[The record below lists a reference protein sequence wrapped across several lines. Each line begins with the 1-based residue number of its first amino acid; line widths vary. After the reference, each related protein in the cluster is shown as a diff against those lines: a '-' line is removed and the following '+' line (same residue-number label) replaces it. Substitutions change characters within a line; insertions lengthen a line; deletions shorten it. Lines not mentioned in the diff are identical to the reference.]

1 MGKKRI
7 IQKSDSPGEANKA
20 PSIAKS
26 LRLSKK
32 GITEAVAYI
41 FSTYNNTI
49 ISLTDS
55 KGDVLMSS
63 SAGSLG
69 FSGAKKGTP
78 YASTKVAEFIGG
90 KAKMAG
96 IKALKAMVKGVGSG
110 RDAAL
115 RSLVAQ
121 GFEIGSIRD
130 ITPIPHNGPRPPK
143 PRRV

>member
-7 IQKSDSPGEANKA
+7 IQKSDSSGEAGKGFGV
-20 PSIAKS
+20 AKP
-26 LRLSKK
+26 RLSKK
-32 GITEAVAYI
+32 GITEAIARV

-55 KGDVLMSS
+55 NGDVIMSS

-78 YASTKVAEFIGG
+78 YAATKVAEFIGE

-96 IKALKAMVKGVGSG
+96 IKSLKAMVKGVGAG
-110 RDAAL
+110 RDSAL
-115 RSLVAQ
+115 RALVAQ
-121 GFEIGSIRD
+121 GFEIESIRD
-130 ITPIPHNGPRPPK
+130 VTPIPHNGPK
-143 PRRV
+143 PSKPGRV

>member
-7 IQKSDSPGEANKA
+7 IQKSDSSGEASKELGA
-20 PSIAKS
+20 AKS
-26 LRLSKK
+26 RLSKR
-32 GITEAVAYI
+32 GLTEAVAHI
-41 FSTYNNTI
+41 LSTYNNTI
-49 ISLTDS
+49 ISLADL
-55 KGDVLMSS
+55 KGDIVISS

-78 YASTKVAEFIGG
+78 YAATKVAEFIGE

-96 IKALKAMVKGVGSG
+96 IKTLKAMVKGVGAG

-115 RSLVAQ
+115 RALVAQ
-121 GFEIGSIRD
+121 GFEIKSIRD
-130 ITPIPHNGPRPPK
+130 VTPIPHNGPRPAK